1 MTETAIPN
9 FTFDETAR
17 LMAEGAHWLPGGAS
31 SDYRLGSA
39 ALVLDRGEGA
49 LLFDVDGNRLIDY
62 YLRRRA
68 DHPGPRRAGG
78 HEAVTRQL
86 ARGVQLGGESVDE
99 YDGRPP
105 RDRDRAVRRDGPL
118 RQHRQRGGPAGV
130 PDRPRRHRPRHDRQV
145 RGPLPRL
152 AGQRVRG
159 PARPAQR
166 RAGRRP
172 ASAHLVGRPGPGRHR
187 AHRGAALERPRRGR
201 GAAGPGWRGGGHDRA
216 ALARLHPARARA
228 SSRASASCAPATASS

>member
-62 YLRRRA
+62 YCGA
-68 DHPGPRRAGG
+68 GPIILG
-78 HEAVTRQL
+78 HGAPAVTEAVTRQL

-99 YDGRPP
+99 YTAARLVTEIVPSAEMVRFANTGSE
-105 RDRDRAVRRDGPL
+105 AVQLAFRIA
-118 RQHRQRGGPAGV
+118 RGATGQ
-130 PDRPRRHRPRHDRQV
+130 RHDRQV

-159 PARPAQR
+159 PARAGPTSR
-166 RAGRRP
+166 RAATSVCAPRRP
-172 ASAHLVGRPGPGRHR
+172 ARTRPPSSTPRCCPGTTSTRS
-187 AHRGAALERPRRGR
+187 RRGWPR
-201 GAAGPGWRGGGHDRA
+201 VAWRR
-216 ALARLHPARARA
+216 
-228 SSRASASCAPATASS
+228 S